1 MAIAGFLSGMHGYDR
16 SEQRRCDMRGNPK
29 VIEELN
35 ARLSEELGAINQ
47 YMVHAEMCENWR
59 YGKLADPIEK
69 RAIVEMKHAEKLIE
83 RILFLDGRPIVSE
96 LAKIHIG
103 ADVPAIHAHDL
114 AAELDAVEKYNRSIT
129 VAREAGDD
137 GSRAVF
143 ESILADEEEHVD
155 WVEAQLFQIDQI
167 GLQNYLIEQVE

>member
-1 MAIAGFLSGMHGYDR
+1 MQGD
-16 SEQRRCDMRGNPK
+16 PK
-29 VIEELN
+29 VIEALN
-35 ARLSEELGAINQ
+35 ARLAEELSAINQ

-96 LAKIHIG
+96 LAPLHIG
-103 ADVPAIHAHDL
+103 SDVPKMHTYDL
-114 AAELDAVEKYNRSIT
+114 AAEADAVKKYNESIK
-129 VAREAGDD
+129 VARDANDD

-143 ESILADEEEHVD
+143 ESILSDEEDHLD
-155 WVEAQLFQIDQI
+155 WLEAQLFQIDQI